1 ASPSVACRR
10 RFWREGSAVR
20 HTPIRHPSNHSD
32 ISSDRDR
39 TSLDSCPSTSKVPPN
54 RPQIQWI
61 TSDSRE
67 SRSSRTDT
75 KAERLGGLEVDHQ
88 FELARL
94 LDRQIGWFLA
104 FENAPGVDANLVVRI
119 AEAAAIAYQA
129 AGAGVLTVREDRGQ
143 RMAGR
148 QRRELFHALA
158 VEDTGADQDRTNAL
172 LRKSCEG

>member
-75 KAERLGGLEVDHQ
+75 KQEGYRPDRDIIVALETD
-88 FELARL
+88 EE
-94 LDRQIGWFLA
+94 IG
-104 FENAPGVDANLVVRI
+104 DAN
-119 AEAAAIAYQA
+119 
-129 AGAGVLTVREDRGQ
+129 
-143 RMAGR
+143 
-148 QRRELFHALA
+148 AL
-158 VEDTGADQDRTNAL
+158 GIRWLINNH
-172 LRKSCEG
+172 R

>member
-54 RPQIQWI
+54 RPQKQWI
-61 TSDSRE
+61 TRDSRE

-75 KAERLGGLEVDHQ
+75 KV
-88 FELARL
+88 
-94 LDRQIGWFLA
+94 I
-104 FENAPGVDANLVVRI
+104 APWPHMPNIQLVQGT
-119 AEAAAIAYQA
+119 EQ
-129 AGAGVLTVREDRGQ
+129 VLPTAMIRYMV
-143 RMAGR
+143 
-148 QRRELFHALA
+148 
-158 VEDTGADQDRTNAL
+158 V
-172 LRKSCEG
+172 